1 MAPRGYVCAAAA
13 TLLLSVVA
21 AGCSAVVPTATTTPT
36 TLCHS
41 QAAPVDGGGYGVNNN
56 EWASRAAQCITTD
69 GNASFTVTHSAID
82 NRASSAPGGYPFI
95 YKGCHW
101 GACTAR
107 SGLPIQVSRI
117 RPGSVTTS
125 WHTTQ
130 PGGSSIYNAAYDI
143 WFNRRPAT
151 SGRPDGAELMVWLVM
166 HGPVHPAGVVV
177 ASGLVIGGRSYDVWV
192 IHRASRNMIT
202 YVMTSPATSVRHLDL
217 APLVADAVRRGSI
230 STSWY
235 LIAVEAGFELW
246 FHGAGL
252 ATNSFSVRVAAG
264 S

>member
-1 MAPRGYVCAAAA
+1 MAWPGCACAVAA
-13 TLLLSVVA
+13 TLLLGVA
-21 AGCSAVVPTATTTPT
+21 AGCSTAVPTATTATTT

-41 QAAPVDGGGYGVNNN
+41 QAAPVSDGAYRVNNN

-69 GNASFTVTHSAID
+69 GNARFTVTHSAID
-82 NRASSAPGGYPFI
+82 NRASSAPGGFPFI

-107 SGLPIQVSRI
+107 SGLPVQVSRI
-117 RPGSVTTS
+117 RPGTVTTS

-130 PGGSSIYNAAYDI
+130 PGGSSFYNAAYDI
-143 WFNRRPAT
+143 WFNRTPAT
-151 SGRPDGAELMVWLVM
+151 SGRPDGAELMVWLAV
-166 HGPVHPAGVVV
+166 HGPTHPAGVLV
-177 ASGLVIGGRSYDVWV
+177 ASGLVAGGHGYDVWV
-192 IHRASRNMIT
+192 IHRGRRNTIT
-202 YVMTSPATSVRHLDL
+202 DEMTSPATSVRHLDL

-252 ATNSFSVRVAAG
+252 ATSSFAVRVTAR

>member
-1 MAPRGYVCAAAA
+1 MAPRGCACAAA
-13 TLLLSVVA
+13 TLLLGVA
-21 AGCSAVVPTATTTPT
+21 AAACSTVPTATTTT
-36 TLCHS
+36 TLCQS
-41 QAAPVDGGGYGVNNN
+41 QAAPVSGGAYRVNNN
-56 EWASRAAQCITTD
+56 EWASSAAQCITTD
-69 GNASFTVTHSAID
+69 GNASFRVMHSAID
-82 NRASSAPGGYPFI
+82 NRANSAPGGYPFI
-95 YKGCHW
+95 YMGCHW
-101 GACTAR
+101 GVCTAR

-130 PGGSSIYNAAYDI
+130 PGGSSVYNAAYDI
-143 WFNRRPAT
+143 WFNRTPAT

-177 ASGLVIGGRSYDVWV
+177 ASGLVVGGHRYDVWV
-192 IHRASRNMIT
+192 IHRARRNMIT

-217 APLVADAVRRGSI
+217 APLVADAVRWGSI

-246 FHGAGL
+246 FRGAGL
-252 ATNSFSVRVAAG
+252 ATDSFSVRVAAG

>member
-1 MAPRGYVCAAAA
+1 MASRGYACAVAA
-13 TLLLSVVA
+13 TLLLGVA
-21 AGCSAVVPTATTTPT
+21 SAACSTVAPAARTTVT

-41 QAAPVDGGGYGVNNN
+41 QAAPVSGGAYQVNNN
-56 EWASRAAQCITTD
+56 EWASGAAQCISTD
-69 GNASFTVTHSAID
+69 GNARFTVTHSAID
-82 NRASSAPGGYPFI
+82 NRGKSAPGGYPSI
-95 YKGCHW
+95 YRGCHW

-117 RPGSVTTS
+117 GPGTVTTS
-125 WHTTQ
+125 WRTIQ

-143 WFNRRPAT
+143 WFNRTPAT
-151 SGRPDGAELMVWLVM
+151 SGRPDGAELMVWLVI
-166 HGPVHPAGVVV
+166 HGPYHPAGVMV
-177 ASGLVIGGRSYDVWV
+177 ASGLEAGGHRYDVWV
-192 IHRASRNMIT
+192 IHHARRNTIT
-202 YVMTSPATSVRHLDL
+202 YVMTTPATSVRQLDL

-246 FHGAGL
+246 FRGADL
-252 ATNSFSVRVAAG
+252 ATTSFSVRVATG

>member
-1 MAPRGYVCAAAA
+1 MAPRGCACAAAA
-13 TLLLSVVA
+13 TLLLGVA
-21 AGCSAVVPTATTTPT
+21 AAACSPVAPAATT

-41 QAAPVDGGGYGVNNN
+41 QAAPVSAGTYRVNNN
-56 EWASRAAQCITTD
+56 EWASSAAQCITTN
-69 GNASFTVTHSAID
+69 GNARFTVTHSTID
-82 NRASSAPGGYPFI
+82 NRANSAPGGFPFI

-117 RPGSVTTS
+117 GPGTVTTS
-125 WHTTQ
+125 WQTTQ

-143 WFNRRPAT
+143 WFNRTPAT
-151 SGRPDGAELMVWLVM
+151 SGRPDGAELMVWLVI
-166 HGPVHPAGVVV
+166 HGLNHPAGVVV
-177 ASGLVIGGRSYDVWV
+177 ASGLLIGGHRYDVWV
-192 IHRASRNMIT
+192 IHRGRRNTIT

-246 FHGAGL
+246 FRGAGL